1 MRRQVTDSMR
11 SKSRLSLK
19 LTDRDLE
26 FLVES
31 ASPEVTDKTRL
42 KRIIDE
48 DEDFRNTF
56 ISDERVFRRVMDDK
70 EIFLKISPALFFE
83 ILLRKAAKDL
93 QRERYTVEKSGTS
106 KIPIFDT
113 EDIMDLMSNESLVT
127 YLADMLSSFIKTRSY
142 RLSFRAKPGVW
153 KKITF
158 SDLDIHTLRAF
169 SDAVS
174 DAHRLRFYKRIADIC
189 LFILGI
195 FPEYAEREYRYPFS
209 GQLRPPIQSKLRISP
224 QEYEEEGKKFYRLAA
239 EHEQTRNPTL
249 ADVFWAL
256 HGNFRVATK
265 PLNVISERYLSYRKE
280 RVFGKG

>member
-1 MRRQVTDSMR
+1 MRA
-11 SKSRLSLK
+11 KGKLSLK
-19 LTDRDLE
+19 LNEKDLE

-31 ASPEVTDKTRL
+31 ASPEVADKTKL
-42 KRIIDE
+42 KQIISE

-56 ISDERVFRRVMDDK
+56 ISDERVFRRVMDDR

-83 ILLRKAAKDL
+83 ILLRKAARDL
-93 QRERYTVEKSGTS
+93 QDASFTVEKSGTS

-113 EDIMDLMSNESLVT
+113 QEIAELMSNESLVT

-158 SDLDIHTLRAF
+158 SDLDIQALMDF
-169 SDAVS
+169 SEAVS
-174 DAHRLRFYKRIADIC
+174 EAHRLRFYKRIADIC
-189 LFILGI
+189 LFILGM
-195 FPEYAEREYRYPFS
+195 FPEYVEREYRYPFS
-209 GQLRPPIQSKLRISP
+209 GQLRPQIPGKLRISP
-224 QEYEEEGKKFYRLAA
+224 QQYEEKGKKFYRLAA
-239 EHEQTRNPTL
+239 EHEETRNPTL

-265 PLNVISERYLSYRKE
+265 PLNVISERYLHYKKE
-280 RVFGKG
+280 KMFGSA

>member
-1 MRRQVTDSMR
+1 MRA
-11 SKSRLSLK
+11 KGKLSLK
-19 LTDRDLE
+19 LNEKDLE

-31 ASPEVTDKTRL
+31 ASPEVADKTKL
-42 KRIIDE
+42 KQIISE

-56 ISDERVFRRVMDDK
+56 ISDERVFRRVMDDR

-83 ILLRKAAKDL
+83 ILLRKAARDL
-93 QRERYTVEKSGTS
+93 EDASFTVEKSGTS

-113 EDIMDLMSNESLVT
+113 QEIAELMSNESLVT

-158 SDLDIHTLRAF
+158 SDLDIQALMDF
-169 SDAVS
+169 SEAVS
-174 DAHRLRFYKRIADIC
+174 EAHRLRFYKRIADIC
-189 LFILGI
+189 LFILGM
-195 FPEYAEREYRYPFS
+195 FPEYVEREYRYPFS
-209 GQLRPPIQSKLRISP
+209 GQLRPQIPGNLRISP
-224 QEYEEEGKKFYRLAA
+224 QQYEEKGKKFYRLAA
-239 EHEQTRNPTL
+239 EHEETSNPTL

-265 PLNVISERYLSYRKE
+265 PLNVISERYLHYKKE
-280 RVFGKG
+280 KMFGSA

>member
-1 MRRQVTDSMR
+1 MG
-11 SKSRLSLK
+11 SKGKLSLK

-31 ASPEVTDKTRL
+31 ASPDVADKTKL
-42 KRIIDE
+42 KQIIDE

-56 ISDERVFRRVMDDK
+56 ISDEKVFRRVVDDK

-93 QRERYTVEKSGTS
+93 QEARFTVEKSGTS

-113 EDIMDLMSNESLVT
+113 PDIAELMSNESLIT
-127 YLADMLSSFIKTRSY
+127 YLADMLSSFIKTSSY

-153 KKITF
+153 RKITF
-158 SDLDIHTLRAF
+158 SDLDIHTLMTF
-169 SDAVS
+169 SEAVNEP
-174 DAHRLRFYKRIADIC
+174 HRLRFYKRIADIC

-209 GQLRPPIQSKLRISP
+209 GQLRPQIQGKVRISP
-224 QEYEEEGKKFYRLAA
+224 QQYEEEGKKFYRLAA
-239 EHEQTRNPTL
+239 EYEEGRNPTL

-256 HGNFRVATK
+256 HGNFRTATK
-265 PLNVISERYLSYRKE
+265 PLNVISERYLTYRKE
-280 RVFGKG
+280 KVFGRG